1 MIGSSAIGCILLTA
15 SLALAAGSTPA
26 GSPQSVEPTQSTAPT
41 APLGA
46 PAKPPTGYLTLCERN
61 PEECR
66 GPDNIDGEADD
77 VIREEAG
84 AILYAR
90 AFADPNAPAAVAEPP
105 PAPDPTSAVLTI
117 TPPLLALMYRVNL
130 LVNREMRM
138 QSDEAQYDMADYWN
152 VASFEDRNGDCE
164 DYALTKRR
172 LLINA
177 GVPPDVLTFG
187 IVRTSWGELHAILIV
202 TTDQGDM
209 ILDNLTGDI
218 LHWNNTG
225 YHWIKRQTPGQP
237 FDWRRVDS

>member
-1 MIGSSAIGCILLTA
+1 MIGSNAPLGVLLTTALVLTGVGA
-15 SLALAAGSTPA
+15 SAH
-26 GSPQSVEPTQSTAPT
+26 SPQSVEPTQSTAPT
-41 APLGA
+41 APLGR
-46 PAKPPTGYLTLCERN
+46 PAKPPTGYLILCERN
-61 PEECR
+61 PRECR
-66 GPDNIDGEADD
+66 SPGTIDGKADD
-77 VIREEAG
+77 AIRQEAG

-90 AFADPNAPAAVAEPP
+90 AFADPDAPAAATGVP
-105 PAPDPTSAVLTI
+105 PAADPTSTVLTI

-138 QSDEAQYDMADYWN
+138 QSDEAQYDTADYWK

-218 LHWNNTG
+218 LHWNNTA